1 MIPKRYDSFIK
12 RDLTNVERMGDTLS
26 TIEFMYRALDTLK
39 FRVSHVANDLT
50 DEQLEKIEEAV
61 NVAYDA
67 VTNAE
72 FLGDY
77 GYEPRNVYP
86 VAWDFKK

>member
-1 MIPKRYDSFIK
+1 MVAKRYDSFIK
-12 RDLTNVERMGDTLS
+12 RDLTNAERMADTLA
-26 TIEFMYRALDTLK
+26 TINFMYRAIDTLK

-50 DEQLEKIEEAV
+50 DEELERIEEAV

-67 VTNAE
+67 ITNAE

-86 VAWDFKK
+86 VHWVR